1 MVKFMQHT
9 NNKTIAKIYVYGI
22 LSAHRKS
29 EAEGMKEPFSET
41 GSFRISLMKLG
52 WV

>member
-29 EAEGMKEPFSET
+29 EAKGMKEPFSET